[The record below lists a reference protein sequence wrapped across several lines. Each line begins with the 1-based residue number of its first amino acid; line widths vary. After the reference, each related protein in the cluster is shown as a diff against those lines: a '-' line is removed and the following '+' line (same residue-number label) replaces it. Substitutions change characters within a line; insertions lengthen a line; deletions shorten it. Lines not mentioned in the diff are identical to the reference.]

1 MTSENAFQIYFA
13 IKLHF
18 TGSYD
23 VFKSGTN
30 FTGKGTVC
38 ERNDF
43 KLILPILKLVDT
55 ERQLVEF
62 CVSNHLYGNP
72 DFLYNDIDSLDNY
85 KHWCKVKDSL
95 EYTLDKDL
103 SHIELFLLKNKCDF
117 DTYLEKFVISDLLS
131 KKVEY
136 ESLILLNHSSNDI
149 IDKISGFDA
158 IKYKVRMH
166 KASRFVNK
174 GTLGHR
180 HISRINNFKQS
191 I

>member
-13 IKLHF
+13 LKLHF
-18 TGSYD
+18 TSSYD
-23 VFKSGTN
+23 VFTSGIN
-30 FTGKGTVC
+30 FKGKGSVKD
-38 ERNDF
+38 RNDF
-43 KLILPILKLVDT
+43 NLILPIIKQVDT

-72 DFLYNDIDSLDNY
+72 DFLYNDIDAYDHY
-85 KHWCKVKDSL
+85 KHWSKVKESL

-103 SHIELFLLKNKCDF
+103 SYIELFLLKNRCDF
-117 DTYLEKFVISDLLS
+117 DEYLSNHVISDLLS
-131 KKVEY
+131 NKIEY
-136 ESLILLNHSSNDI
+136 ESLILLNHSCDI
-149 IDKISGFDA
+149 INKISGFDA
-158 IKYKVRMH
+158 VKYKVRMH

-180 HISRINNFKQS
+180 HSSRINIFKQS